1 MDAVE
6 SNMITTNTNIGNI
19 KNSVNYTSH
28 TLAKFTK
35 EIKQSTNFPALI
47 STDTYA
53 YKLTQKND
61 STTTGK
67 DNILGD
73 QFN

>member
-53 YKLTQKND
+53 YKLT
-61 STTTGK
+61 
-67 DNILGD
+67 
-73 QFN
+73 